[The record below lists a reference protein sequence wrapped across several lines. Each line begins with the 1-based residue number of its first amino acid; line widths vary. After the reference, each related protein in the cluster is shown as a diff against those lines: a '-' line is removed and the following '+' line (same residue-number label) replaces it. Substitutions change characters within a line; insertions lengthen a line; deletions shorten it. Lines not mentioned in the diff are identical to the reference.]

1 MKDFVEFLKLPP
13 TILSALSVAS
23 GALLLLPDKIISK
36 LYMTDFRDKYG
47 FLLGIIFMVSTS
59 ILIILLITKIYKYFN
74 NKKTSKELVK
84 SQTKY
89 LKNINQE
96 KADIIRA
103 FINDHT
109 HTLLLPVN
117 DGLIIELQYLQI
129 ITPAGQNHLVDML
142 NPEIKFFLQPW
153 VISRI
158 NSDEELRQKFY

>member
-13 TILSALSVAS
+13 NILSALSVAS
-23 GALLLLPDKIISK
+23 GAMLLLPDEIITK
-36 LYMTDFRDKYG
+36 LYMMNFRDKYG

-59 ILIILLITKIYKYFN
+59 ILIILLITKIYNYFH

-89 LKNINQE
+89 LKNITQE
-96 KADIIRA
+96 KVEIIRA
-103 FINDHT
+103 FINNPT
-109 HTLLLPVN
+109 HTLILPLN
-117 DGLIIELQYLQI
+117 DGLVIELQHLQI

-153 VISRI
+153 VIGRI
-158 NSDEELRQKFY
+158 SNDEELREKFY